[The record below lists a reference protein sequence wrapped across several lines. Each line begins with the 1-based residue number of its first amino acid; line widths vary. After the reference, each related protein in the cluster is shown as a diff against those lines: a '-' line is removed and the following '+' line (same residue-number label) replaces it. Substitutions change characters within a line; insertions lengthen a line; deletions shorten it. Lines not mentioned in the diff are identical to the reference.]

1 MKDLEGNELSREE
14 TLAFA
19 EELSLKEFSSIISRN
34 YKAIAV
40 IDPWDKTICFSDS
53 MSDIFGVAVSNTM
66 YLSQFYQ
73 YITDDVRAVNTS
85 RYDSI
90 ISQLKDG
97 AVPNAAL
104 EHTVKGING
113 EVYRFRFDMK
123 AVSFG
128 KTRVIL
134 AVVTN
139 ETPKFEERVYNQL
152 FGPSID
158 SYLFVYDAKQDTC
171 RLSERF
177 VKDFDFDSNLLPN
190 FRESI
195 FQYVHPEDAFALRTA
210 LEAYMESHQL
220 DTGLTV
226 RFLAPARGEVHLRID
241 GFSHHGTDGNLI
253 SGICSD
259 VTDFARN
266 EYLQSNIFDGLSAA
280 MFLTDL
286 HKNITTFNE
295 KIANFFPE
303 FTREVSGDIVE
314 IIASQL
320 LPMDRQRFRNVLGRS
335 VNEPGTCFS
344 VEVRI
349 KNEDN
354 KFQWVAI
361 RGKSFEN
368 KNAMTRSL
376 SGAIFDLSQMNE
388 VKENFEKTG
397 AAHGVTGLPMRH
409 KLEKDIDTLIRDR
422 KTLAA
427 AVALIDINDFHDIVD
442 RYGSNNADNVLTK
455 LSKRINKSVPQEA
468 KLYHIDTDVFAVLWP
483 GATSIK
489 VNEFMQNMIDSCDAP
504 YPTSKGDVYLNL
516 IESAAFY
523 PEGKTS
529 SELLTQAEITLH
541 KVKEDKTLK
550 YAIFSPAD
558 RNDLKEKLDFQ
569 MTLSSDI
576 RNGFTNFMLYYQPLT
591 DAKTGEL
598 RGAEALLRW
607 MKPSGEPEN
616 PEKVVAALEAIDQ
629 MASVGNW
636 ILNEA
641 IRQCSEW
648 IHKGAPQDFFV
659 HINATAE
666 DLVAEDYV
674 DRVVES
680 LTKYNLPARNIIIE
694 LTETSFMKNM
704 SSCRRNIKL
713 LHENGI
719 KTALDD
725 FGSGYSSFDYLKE
738 LPVSEIKIDK
748 TFVDDMLTSKFDNSF
763 IAAMTILSHSID
775 KGVVVEGVESKEQ
788 YEALRDMGVD
798 IIQGFYFGK
807 PMSVFAFW
815 NNYFA

>member
-1 MKDLEGNELSREE
+1 MKDLDGNELSREE
-14 TLAFA
+14 TLAYA
-19 EELSLKEFSSIISRN
+19 EELSLKEFEPIIASN

-40 IDPWDKTICFSDS
+40 IDSWDKTICFSDS
-53 MSDIFGVAVSNTM
+53 MSDILGVAASGMM

-73 YITDDVRAVNTS
+73 YITDDVRVVMAS
-85 RYDSI
+85 RYDTV
-90 ISQLKDG
+90 ISELKDG
-97 AVPNAAL
+97 GVPFSAL
-104 EHTVKGING
+104 EHTIRGINN
-113 EVYRFRFDMK
+113 EIYNIRLDMK
-123 AVSFG
+123 AITVG
-128 KTRVIL
+128 KSRAIL
-134 AVVTN
+134 AVITDV
-139 ETPKFEERVYNQL
+139 TPKFADRAFKQF

-158 SYLFVYDAKQDTC
+158 SYLFVYDTKQDVC
-171 RLSERF
+171 RLSEKF
-177 VKDFDFDSNLLPN
+177 VKDFDFSSSVMTN
-190 FRESI
+190 FQES
-195 FQYVHPEDAFALRTA
+195 FMQYVHPDDAPVLRTA
-210 LEAYMESHQL
+210 LEAYMATRQF
-220 DTGLTV
+220 DAGLRI
-226 RFLAPARGEVHLRID
+226 RFLAPARGELHLRID
-241 GFSHHGTDGNLI
+241 GFSDYGTDGRYI
-253 SGICSD
+253 SGICTD
-259 VTDFARN
+259 VTSFAR
-266 EYLQSNIFDGLSAA
+266 EEHLQNNVFDGLSAA
-280 MFLTDL
+280 LFVTDL
-286 HKNITTFNE
+286 NKEVTTFNE
-295 KIANFFPE
+295 KIHSFFPN
-303 FTREVSGDIVE
+303 FPREVSGDIVE
-314 IIASQL
+314 IIASSL
-320 LPMDRQRFRNVLGRS
+320 VPMDRQRFRNVVGRS
-335 VNEPGTCFS
+335 VHEIGTNFS

-349 KNEDN
+349 KNDDN
-354 KFQWVAI
+354 KASWVAI

-397 AAHGVTGLPMRH
+397 ASHEITGLPMKLR
-409 KLEKDIDTLIRDR
+409 LEKDIDALIRDR

-427 AVALIDINDFHDIVD
+427 AVTLIDINDFHDIVD
-442 RYGSNNADNVLTK
+442 RYGTNNADNVLMK
-455 LSKRINKSVPQEA
+455 LAKRINKSIPQNA
-468 KLYHIDTDVFAVLWP
+468 RLYHIDTDVFAVLWP

-489 VNEFMQNMIDSCDAP
+489 VNEFMQNMIDSCDVA
-504 YPTSKGDVYLNL
+504 YPTSKGDVYLTL

-569 MTLSSDI
+569 MTISSDI

-616 PEKVVAALEAIDQ
+616 PEKVVSALEAIDQ
-629 MASVGNW
+629 MAPVGNW

-648 IHKGAPQDFFV
+648 IHKGAPRDFFV
-659 HINATAE
+659 HINATAD

-674 DRVVES
+674 DRVVEA
-680 LTKYNLPARNIIIE
+680 LNKYKLPPQNIVIE

-713 LHENGI
+713 LHKNGI

-748 TFVDDMLTSKFDNSF
+748 TFVDDMLTSKFDKSF
-763 IAAMTILSHSID
+763 IAAMTILSHSIE
-775 KGVVVEGVESKEQ
+775 KGVVVEGVETQEQ
-788 YEALRDMGVD
+788 YEALRDMDVD
-798 IIQGFYFGK
+798 IIQGYFFGK

-815 NNYFA
+815 NKYFV